1 PKPSLS
7 AFPSWVV
14 SPKSNVI
21 LTCSTLTRKVKFVF
35 RKEGKPLLDPM
46 QLASSTG
53 IQAKIYLFN
62 LSHSDA
68 GEYTCKYSM
77 VKAPFRSSPASDTA
91 LLVVTGSLC
100 KPSLQDLRR
109 HKVTPVRNV
118 ALRYHRPDN
127 TLEDVMFVLLKT
139 STRKRVQHQRPE
151 GKWTDFSL
159 RNVTG
164 NDTGNYSCICY
175 QTKAPW

>member
-1 PKPSLS
+1 MGVISLPWHWQKAKIMDILSFLPCESSLPEGQGKERNQDTSDILLQEVTCYRRWPSTTGSELPLPEALFSYRKWPSL
-7 AFPSWVV
+7 
-14 SPKSNVI
+14 
-21 LTCSTLTRKVKFVF
+21 
-35 RKEGKPLLDPM
+35 
-46 QLASSTG
+46 
-53 IQAKIYLFN
+53 
-62 LSHSDA
+62 
-68 GEYTCKYSM
+68 
-77 VKAPFRSSPASDTA
+77 
-91 LLVVTGSLC
+91 TGSLC

-175 QTKAPW
+175 QTKAPWPHIPVTASKTS